1 MVRRGEVGDEADPTG
16 EEAVYHTDRNDLL
29 PQLLKSVGNV
39 ILINDKEARVALYNG
54 LLGSRCWNLKA
65 ET

>member
-1 MVRRGEVGDEADPTG
+1 MVGRGEVEDEADPNG

-39 ILINDKEARVALYNG
+39 ILINDTIKTTRKPG
-54 LLGSRCWNLKA
+54 LHYTMVS
-65 ET
+65 